1 MKWPRIRNR
10 DTTSISPWVRII
22 AREVE
27 FRPGEAPQIYH
38 ALEQADYVS
47 IVAVTPDGKLPI
59 VRQYRPAIESFTWE
73 LPAGLVDPG
82 ERPADT
88 CRRELLE
95 ETGLLARAIYPLGE
109 NSPCPGRLNNRI
121 HNFFAEAGDRV
132 AGFKL
137 ELGLDVKMA
146 SPAEVVRLILSGDF
160 VSQLTIGSLML
171 AELHGYLA
179 LPRSLSGD
187 NRTRLPPA

>member
-1 MKWPRIRNR
+1 MATHRNR

-95 ETGLLARAIYPLGE
+95 ETGLLARGIYSLGE

-121 HNFFAEAGDRV
+121 HNFFAEAGDCV
-132 AGFKL
+132 AGFKP

-171 AELHGYLA
+171 AEFHGYLA
-179 LPRSLSGD
+179 LPRTVRASAD
-187 NRTRLPPA
+187 FQR